1 MDENRENDVL
11 MMELP
16 EYEEEFPPFAE
27 AETQDISF
35 VVNKEEIYK
44 RNRIIAAE
52 EQSKILIEEEKTKTE
67 KKDKFEKIFSEAKAE
82 VDKKEKKDRV
92 ITTLTVGF
100 AIVVIA
106 VLISLLIVN
115 PLYRGYW

>member
-1 MDENRENDVL
+1 MDENKENDML
-11 MMELP
+11 MMQLP
-16 EYEEEFPPFAE
+16 DYEEEFPPFAE
-27 AETQDISF
+27 AEPQEISF

-52 EQSKILIEEEKTKTE
+52 EQAKSLIEAEQQKAE
-67 KKDKFEKIFSEAKAE
+67 KKDRFEEIFKEAKSE
-82 VDKKEKKDRV
+82 VDKKEKKDRI
-92 ITTLTVGF
+92 ITTATVAF
-100 AIVVIA
+100 CIVTFA